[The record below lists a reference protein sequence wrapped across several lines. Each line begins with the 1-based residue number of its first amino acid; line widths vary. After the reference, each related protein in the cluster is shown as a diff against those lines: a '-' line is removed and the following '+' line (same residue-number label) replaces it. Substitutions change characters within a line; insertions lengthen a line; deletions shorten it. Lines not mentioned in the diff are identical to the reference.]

1 MNENVN
7 PGFHPHAKDEIEK
20 YFSSV
25 ETQIANKWADEWY
38 VTNAGT
44 INIGT
49 KSEYK
54 YLLIKATQAY
64 EEIINLSREVIVV
77 ISSYSVFEPRTLD
90 AFEEICKRFQSNRIE
105 RICYILISADDNIEK
120 HLDECLSNQESQVIV
135 PFCFEEFVKPEL
147 NFIINKFRKRF
158 YERDLF
164 DISTPLKNDY
174 YFFGRSNIS
183 IEVIQKHKH
192 GQNYG
197 LFGLRK
203 TGKTS
208 IIFDIMRKV
217 ASEDICGVFIDCQS
231 TSMSKRRWNEAL
243 YFIIS
248 EVYKHLNIG
257 LCVTQDEFTEAN
269 AAILFEKF
277 IKEAKDRSKQSI
289 LLLFDEIEN
298 ITFDKSAVEHWC
310 SGLDFVYFWQS
321 LRSVYQKL
329 DFVFTF
335 CIVGTNPRCVE
346 VPTIQGKDNPIFNV
360 FKPYYINGFDYSQT
374 KEMVRKLGRLMGIKF
389 DETIYSKLT
398 EDYGGHPF
406 LIRQVCS
413 AISKKYTDRPINIDR
428 VKYNTVKKEFNL
440 SNDYFKQLL
449 EVLIQ
454 FYPDEYEMLK
464 LLAIEDFDNFRYF
477 LNNDYS
483 TVKHL
488 IGYGIIKENDD
499 DYDFQI
505 DAIKEYILRQEDKN
519 SLFISKEEKWS
530 KVVSLRGNLE
540 IDLRKMVKTVLRLSL
555 LSESAAKDYIIK
567 KIHASDKTYYSLAY
581 SDLFDSRK
589 SKIYLKDLTTL
600 INGKWEFFKDYW
612 TNQDMFNQSMSLINK
627 EGRFDC
633 HATIPTK
640 EEMDIIISAVSLVRK
655 GVEKYKTEIE

>member
-7 PGFHPHAKDEIEK
+7 PGYHPHAKEEIGK
-20 YFSSV
+20 YFSLS
-25 ETQIANKWADEWY
+25 EIQIADKWANEWY
-38 VTNAGT
+38 VTNAGS
-44 INIGT
+44 ISIGL

-54 YLLIKATQAY
+54 YLLIKATQSY

-77 ISSYSVFEPRTLD
+77 FSSYNVFEPRTLD

-105 RICYILISADDNIEK
+105 RICYVLISADNNIEN
-120 HLDECLSNQESQVIV
+120 HLAECLSNQESQVIV
-135 PFCFEEFVKPEL
+135 PFCYNEFIKPEL
-147 NFIINKFRKRF
+147 NFIINRFRKCF

-231 TSMSKRRWNEAL
+231 TAISQRRWNQAL
-243 YFIIS
+243 YYIINS
-248 EVYKHLNIG
+248 IYEELKIKLS
-257 LCVTQDEFTEAN
+257 VTEDDFNEAD
-269 AAILFEKF
+269 AAILFEKY
-277 IKEAKDRSKQSI
+277 IKQAKETSKKTI
-289 LLLFDEIEN
+289 LILFDEIEN
-298 ITFDKSAVEHWC
+298 ITFNKSAVEHWC
-310 SGLDFVYFWQS
+310 NGLDFVYFWQS
-321 LRSVYQKL
+321 IRSVYQKL
-329 DFVFTF
+329 DSVFTF
-335 CIVGTNPRCVE
+335 CILGTNPRCIE
-346 VPTIQGKDNPIFNV
+346 VPTIHEKDNPIFNI
-360 FKPYYINGFDYSQT
+360 FKPSYINGFDYSQT
-374 KEMVRKLGRLMGIKF
+374 KEMVRKLGRIMGVKF
-389 DETIYSKLT
+389 DETIYAKLT

-413 AISKKYTDRPINIDR
+413 AIAKNYSSRPINIDR
-428 VKYNTVKKEFNL
+428 LKYNTVKKEFNL

-464 LLAIEDFDNFRYF
+464 ILATEDLESFNYF
-477 LNNDYS
+477 VNTDYS
-483 TVKHL
+483 MVKHL
-488 IGYGIIKENDD
+488 KGYGIIKETDD
-499 DYDFQI
+499 EYDFQI
-505 DAIKEYILRQEDKN
+505 DAIKEYILRQENKV
-519 SLFISKEEKWS
+519 SLYEPKEEKWK
-530 KVVSLRGNLE
+530 KVVALRGNLE
-540 IDLRKMVKTVLRLSL
+540 TELRKMVKTILKISFS
-555 LSESAAKDYIIK
+555 SEYAAKEYVIK
-567 KIHASDKTYYSLAY
+567 KIHDSDKKYFSLAY

-589 SKIYLKDLTTL
+589 STIYLKDLTVL
-600 INGKWEFFKDYW
+600 INGKWEFFKEYW
-612 TNQDMFNQSMSLINK
+612 ANQEMFIQSMNIINK

-633 HATIPTK
+633 HATVPTK
-640 EEMDIIISAVSLVRK
+640 EEMDIIMSAVTLVKRGIDK
-655 GVEKYKTEIE
+655 FKSDIE